1 MKLIIA
7 SDIHGSYKY
16 TKKLEELI
24 IKENPDKIVLLGDL
38 YYHGP
43 RNPLPE
49 EYNCQK
55 VADTLN
61 KYSNKIIAVQG
72 NCDAEVDQMIS
83 NFPLLKETSLTVS
96 HHHFHFMHGHH
107 LDKNNLLANTYYF
120 VGHTHVY
127 SLDGQILNPGSVSL
141 PKENPEHTCFIY
153 QDNTISLISL
163 TDFHIIKER
172 KLNE

>member
-1 MKLIIA
+1 MAILKPTLFRSLKDILTA
-7 SDIHGSYKY
+7 SFTAG
-16 TKKLEELI
+16 
-24 IKENPDKIVLLGDL
+24 
-38 YYHGP
+38 
-43 RNPLPE
+43 RNWIPISSFSASGKSP
-49 EYNCQK
+49 
-55 VADTLN
+55 VANGRGASPYRNL
-61 KYSNKIIAVQG
+61 SVS
-72 NCDAEVDQMIS
+72 EIS

-127 SLDGQILNPGSVSL
+127 SLDGQILNPGSISL